1 MHDHV
6 YPSILTYLPTHTH
19 THTNASWCLCK
30 QLHFGSLIKILL
42 KLQLQHQHKLQIY
55 ACSLRSALAS
65 SATGPASSPIPSPA
79 WSHAMQMA
87 ARQTCCCLS
96 LSLSVS
102 LNFLRNICG
111 VRKPPPQKINQSID
125 SARFRKCYKSGT
137 LKYSAY
143 QVDTHRK
150 LLLYQFICYSG
161 QTPGIYIFN
170 FQNWQLS
177 RWFLNVIKIHEIIVL

>member
-65 SATGPASSPIPSPA
+65 SAPGPASSPIPSPA

-96 LSLSVS
+96 LSVS
-102 LNFLRNICG
+102 LNFLFETFVAWESHHPKKSIKALTVLVFENVIRPALWNTPHIKLIHTESFCFISSFAIEG
-111 VRKPPPQKINQSID
+111 KPQEFTYLISKID
-125 SARFRKCYKSGT
+125 S
-137 LKYSAY
+137 
-143 QVDTHRK
+143 
-150 LLLYQFICYSG
+150 
-161 QTPGIYIFN
+161 
-170 FQNWQLS
+170 
-177 RWFLNVIKIHEIIVL
+177 